1 MNSHNSDRQNDSSI
15 SGQTG
20 RDERADERSEN
31 PGEENAK
38 MNDENEFDG
47 AGAAE
52 ADRSEVRDEGLGL
65 TDLLKQASCLLR
77 RKLAAAAAAGEFG
90 NRGRA
95 IRGEVDAVIDEALS
109 DEELETLTDYLSR
122 IVDTLGRNAEG
133 ADDEWND
140 RREFAGR
147 RGYAARREFARRFA
161 GARSSATY
169 REYGFGRGFGP
180 SGDRRPRQ
188 EWSPRQ
194 DRNRPHGWG
203 PRGGWGSRED
213 WGEDLVDE
221 GRFDHR
227 CSHEGWG
234 PEVHGADHRGHRSG
248 GRRRG
253 MGRMAGAAF
262 EHGFAAGY
270 EHGVRS

>member
-1 MNSHNSDRQNDSSI
+1 
-15 SGQTG
+15 
-20 RDERADERSEN
+20 
-31 PGEENAK
+31 

-47 AGAAE
+47 AGSVE
-52 ADRSEVRDEGLGL
+52 ADRSELRDEGPDL
-65 TDLLKQASCLLR
+65 TDLLKQASRLLR

-95 IRGEVDAVIDEALS
+95 IREEVDAVIDEALS
-109 DEELETLTDYLSR
+109 DEELETLTDSLSR

-133 ADDEWND
+133 ADDECND

-161 GARSSATY
+161 RAGGAATY
-169 REYGFGRGFGP
+169 REYGLGRGFGP
-180 SGDRRPRQ
+180 SGDRKPRR

-213 WGEDLVDE
+213 WGEGLADE

-227 CSHEGWG
+227 RSHEAWG
-234 PEVHGADHRGHRSG
+234 PEVHGADHRGHRLGS
-248 GRRRG
+248 RRRG

-270 EHGVRS
+270 EHGARS